1 MSYKKYRKQYH
12 QNNKYDKPYN
22 TTEKIKEQLSFKP
35 NSDFLLK
42 DTFYNEEP
50 EKVLNFNKNALPYY
64 PLPSNEGYETFLKV
78 MKKELYSKTQ
88 YSLPFMLS
96 LREKYKEK
104 PTNMKEIKIPQKNEI
119 RNKYKVFNEEDYRFT
134 RNYLD

>member
-42 DTFYNEEP
+42 D
-50 EKVLNFNKNALPYY
+50 
-64 PLPSNEGYETFLKV
+64 S
-78 MKKELYSKTQ
+78 
-88 YSLPFMLS
+88 
-96 LREKYKEK
+96 
-104 PTNMKEIKIPQKNEI
+104 
-119 RNKYKVFNEEDYRFT
+119 FT
-134 RNYLD
+134 